1 MSKLYFSLA
10 AIFLTIGIQQ
20 NEKPPANR
28 RNFVACPIIR
38 DSKTMPCWLA
48 EYDGEL
54 YYLGQQGRTS
64 SAFYPPQL
72 KHEVLVEGTVKPG
85 ERICGGI
92 VLEPLSIS
100 VMSELSLHCNTLL
113 PAEDG
118 LEPPPPPPLPKNE
131 PSPDSTRSFTIPF
144 DFDSDYL
151 TLHKTRILGEAIRIA
166 KIIQLK
172 EIQISAYRASTL
184 LSNGQKMLEKEN
196 IAAKRA
202 EKIVDV
208 FIGLGF
214 PKEKIKLSIKSAP
227 EPCDGLHDPT
237 RRRVRIK
244 LLG

>member
-1 MSKLYFSLA
+1 MSKLYFSIA
-10 AIFLTIGIQQ
+10 AFFLVIGIQQ

-72 KHEVLVEGTVKPG
+72 KHEVLVEGTVKTG

-92 VLEPLSIS
+92 VLEPLTIS
-100 VMSELSLHCNTLL
+100 VMPELSLNCNTLL

-118 LEPPPPPPLPKNE
+118 LEPPPPPPLPKND
-131 PSPDSTRSFTIPF
+131 PFPDSTRSFTILF

-151 TLHKTRILGEAIRIA
+151 TLHKTRIAGEAVRIA
-166 KIIQLK
+166 KITQPK
-172 EIQISAYRASTL
+172 EIQIWAYRAGTL
-184 LSNGQKMLEKEN
+184 LSNGQKMLERDN
-196 IAAKRA
+196 IAAKRG
-202 EKIVDV
+202 EKIFDIFV
-208 FIGLGF
+208 GLGF
-214 PKEKIKLSIKSAP
+214 PKEMIKLSIKSSP
-227 EPCDGLHDPT
+227 EPCDGLHDPEK
-237 RRRVRIK
+237 RRVRIN
-244 LLG
+244 LLE